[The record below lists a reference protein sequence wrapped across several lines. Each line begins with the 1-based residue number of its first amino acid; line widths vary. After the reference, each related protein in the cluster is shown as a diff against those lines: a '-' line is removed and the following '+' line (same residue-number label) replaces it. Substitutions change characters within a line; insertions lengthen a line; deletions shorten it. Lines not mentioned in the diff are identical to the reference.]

1 MPEIIYTI
9 KIIFCRCYE
18 TDVLKR
24 PVHPP
29 ALSALIIKLAT
40 SDDGESA
47 LGASHARDLA
57 IRARVGGGGGNGE
70 SREERN
76 ARL

>member
-1 MPEIIYTI
+1 MT
-9 KIIFCRCYE
+9 
-18 TDVLKR
+18 LKR

-29 ALSALIIKLAT
+29 ALSALIIKLAA

-47 LGASHARDLA
+47 LARVMREISRLELAS
-57 IRARVGGGGGNGE
+57 ARVGGGGGG
-70 SREERN
+70 SKEERD